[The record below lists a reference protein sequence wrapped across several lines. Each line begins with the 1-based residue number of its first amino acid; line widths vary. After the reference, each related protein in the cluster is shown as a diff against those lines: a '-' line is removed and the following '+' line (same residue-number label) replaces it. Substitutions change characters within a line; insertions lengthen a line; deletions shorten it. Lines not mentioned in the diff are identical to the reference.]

1 MKIPYIKEVVAVKPL
16 TGGLGFRIAS
26 PVASGLYWSCI
37 WLAIG
42 AVVLSIMLTGSS
54 VNETNLLPWVF
65 GVHGFSSFA
74 GGFVSARRARRKGW
88 YFGIANGLMYTLL
101 ILIVSFLATDAN
113 WTSSVPI
120 LLLVT
125 ALSGAFGGMLGVNT
139 GSNR

>member
-1 MKIPYIKEVVAVKPL
+1 MKSL
-16 TGGLGFRIAS
+16 TGALGFRIAS

-54 VNETNLLPWVF
+54 VDETNMLPWVF

-74 GGFVSARRARRKGW
+74 GGFASARRAQRKGW
-88 YFGIANGLMYTLL
+88 YFGVANGMLYTLL
-101 ILIVSFLATDAN
+101 ILVISFLATDAD

-125 ALSGAFGGMLGVNT
+125 ALTGTFGGMLGVNT
-139 GSNR
+139 GSNK

>member
-1 MKIPYIKEVVAVKPL
+1 MKSFSGAI
-16 TGGLGFRIAS
+16 GFRIAS

-54 VNETNLLPWVF
+54 VNESNMLPWVF

-74 GGFVSARRARRKGW
+74 GGFASARRAKRKGW
-88 YFGIANGLMYTLL
+88 YFGIANGLLYTVI

-113 WTSSVPI
+113 WTTSVPI

-125 ALSGAFGGMLGVNT
+125 AMTGAFGGMLGVNT
-139 GSNR
+139 ATGR

>member
-1 MKIPYIKEVVAVKPL
+1 VKSL
-16 TGGLGFRIAS
+16 GGSLGFRIAS

-54 VNETNLLPWVF
+54 VNESNLLPWVF

-74 GGFVSARRARRKGW
+74 GGFVSARRAKRKGW
-88 YFGIANGLMYTLL
+88 YFGIANGLLYTLL
-101 ILIVSFLATDAN
+101 ILIVSFLATDSN
-113 WTSSVPI
+113 WTTAVPI

-125 ALSGAFGGMLGVNT
+125 ALTGAFGGILGVNT
-139 GSNR
+139 GSDR